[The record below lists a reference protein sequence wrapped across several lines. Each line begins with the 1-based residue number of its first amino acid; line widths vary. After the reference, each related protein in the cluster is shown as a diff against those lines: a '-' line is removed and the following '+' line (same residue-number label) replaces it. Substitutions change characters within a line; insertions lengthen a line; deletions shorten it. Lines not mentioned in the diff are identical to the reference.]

1 MRFRIVQEFD
11 ADADRVQAAY
21 LDPAFLQSMGALPK
35 LGAPELLGEER
46 EEEVVRRRVRFHFA
60 GELNSAVR
68 AVVDPARLSWVEES
82 TTFLQERRTA
92 WVIRP
97 DHYVDKLASQ
107 GESRLEPVGASAS
120 RRTTTG
126 EVKVRVLLVGGKVE
140 SAIISGMEEH
150 AILER
155 KALLSHLG
163 VDPNARGRDN

>member
-11 ADADRVQAAY
+11 AGADRVQAAY

-35 LGAPELLGEER
+35 LGAPELLDEER
-46 EEEVVRRRVRFHFA
+46 DADVVRRQIRFQFA

-68 AVVDPARLSWVEES
+68 AVVDPAKLSWVEDS
-82 TTFLQERRTA
+82 TTYLQERRTT

-97 DHYVDKLASQ
+97 DHYADKLASH
-107 GESRLEPVGASAS
+107 GESRLEPAGDTAS

-126 EVKVRVLLVGGKVE
+126 EVKVKVFLVGGKVE

-150 AILER
+150 AVLER
-155 KALLSHLG
+155 QALLSHLG
-163 VDPNARGRDN
+163 G